1 MSASD
6 FKSNPCI
13 TPNSSS
19 KLSELRRIILK
30 RIDIETSD
38 PAITQYEEVIWEIL
52 DVEKQLHKNFG
63 WSGVSLMTRS
73 AAVKAQSGSLT
84 GLEQEHVLDRAHLW
98 EKMKSAFELSRS
110 QFDPIDFIKKY
121 DRSIVLEASQHSSI
135 TKEKEKLRAQYNPII
150 NLHIAKLSG
159 DGIVKPDWRN
169 KKVVRISRNL
179 TSDEVLDWFHNA
191 CLPTDI

>member
-1 MSASD
+1 MSARH
-6 FKSNPCI
+6 FKSNPCT

-38 PAITQYEEVIWEIL
+38 PAITQYRQVEYDIL
-52 DVEKQLHKNFG
+52 NVEKQLHKNFG
-63 WSGVSLMTRS
+63 WLGMSLMTRS
-73 AAVKAQSGSLT
+73 AAVKAQSGSVK

-98 EKMKSAFELSRS
+98 KKMKSDFELSRS
-110 QFDPIDFIKKY
+110 QFDPIDFIEKY
-121 DRSIVLEASQHSSI
+121 DRSIVLEASQHRTISD
-135 TKEKEKLRAQYNPII
+135 EKKLRAQYNPII

-159 DGIVKPDWRN
+159 DGIVKPDWRDE
-169 KKVVRISRNL
+169 KVVRISRNL

>member
-1 MSASD
+1 MSASH
-6 FKSNPCI
+6 FKSNPRT

-38 PAITQYEEVIWEIL
+38 PAMTQYKEVIWEIL
-52 DVEKQLHKNFG
+52 DVEIQLHKNFG

-73 AAVKAQSGSLT
+73 AAVKAQSGSVT

-121 DRSIVLEASQHSSI
+121 DRSIVLEASQHRTI
-135 TKEKEKLRAQYNPII
+135 TAKNLRAQYNPII
-150 NLHIAKLSG
+150 NLHIEKLSG

-169 KKVVRISRNL
+169 GKVMRISRNL

>member
-1 MSASD
+1 MSASH
-6 FKSNPCI
+6 FKSNPCT

-38 PAITQYEEVIWEIL
+38 PVMTQYKEVIWEIL
-52 DVEKQLHKNFG
+52 DVEIQLHKNFG

-73 AAVKAQSGSLT
+73 AAVKAQSGSFK
-84 GLEQEHVLDRAHLW
+84 GLEQEHVLDRAVLW
-98 EKMKSAFELSRS
+98 KQMKSAFALSGW
-110 QFDPIDFIKKY
+110 QFDPIDFIEKH

-135 TKEKEKLRAQYNPII
+135 TKEKKLGAQYNPII

-159 DGIVKPDWRN
+159 NGIVKPDWRN
-169 KKVVRISRNL
+169 EKVVRISRNL